1 MPKIHLPS
9 VEAGDAVWSEVP
21 PDPLDDPDLYEGL
34 MWRRAAAYGLDVLAI
49 MTLLAGLWMVL
60 MFLTVLSLGL
70 LLPVKLV
77 VLSLTPLAYH
87 TLFIGYGGA
96 TPGMR
101 MLDVEVRT
109 WTGGRPHFFE
119 AFLMTVLFYATV
131 MITSWLI
138 LLVAPFNDRRR
149 TLHDF
154 LSGTLCV
161 RHGRLA
167 EGSPLPA

>member
-9 VEAGDAVWSEVP
+9 VEAGDALWPGAP

-34 MWRRAAAYGLDVLAI
+34 TWRRVVAYGLDVLAI
-49 MTLLAGLWMVL
+49 MTLLGGLWMVL
-60 MFLTVLSLGL
+60 MFFAVLSFGL
-70 LLPVKLV
+70 LLPLKLV

-87 TLFIGYGGA
+87 TLFIGHGGA

-101 MLDVEVRT
+101 LLDVEVRT
-109 WTGGRPHFFE
+109 WTGGRPHFLE

-131 MITSWLI
+131 LPTSWLI
-138 LLVAPFNDRRR
+138 LLAALFNDRRR

-161 RHGRLA
+161 RHSRLA